1 MFQPKFL
8 FVWCSSE
15 IFMLFCRSKLIFNTQ
30 ISTLSSHF
38 IMLFKNVLS
47 SSALQSQ
54 LIALVKENRISHAQ
68 LFLSQSGTHSF
79 ALAVAYAQYI
89 CCQAR
94 KENDS
99 CGVCPSCIKFEKL
112 AHPDLHFIFPNCI
125 TKTIKKEPDSR
136 QFAQEFRNFV
146 ISKNYHIDIEDW
158 LSELGGENKQAT
170 INIRDCSNII
180 QQNSIQSYEGGYK
193 IFIFWCLDRLHHAA
207 APKLLKTLEE
217 PEKNT
222 LFILLTENQDKILAT
237 ILSRTQLVKIS
248 PLDHDTIA
256 QQLVKDFG
264 ISTQKAADIAEI
276 SEGSYVKAIQLHE
289 SNHELRNMLHK
300 FEVLFASMS
309 ALKNYANHKQI
320 NFLLVQDTIASIV
333 ETGREEQKNFLRF
346 ALRMIRNILMLGSH
360 NESVIKATTE
370 EKKVMNF
377 FTKTIT
383 LKNAQSIL
391 YECNQALYHI
401 ERNGNST
408 LVFTDFYLK
417 VSRLML

>member
-1 MFQPKFL
+1 MDNYIHFENLSVTAGLGIMVLDTSGSILFESTVHSAASGFL
-8 FVWCSSE
+8 DT
-15 IFMLFCRSKLIFNTQ
+15 LYNKLDC
-30 ISTLSSHF
+30 
-38 IMLFKNVLS
+38 
-47 SSALQSQ
+47 
-54 LIALVKENRISHAQ
+54 KEECHVA
-68 LFLSQSGTHSF
+68 FL
-79 ALAVAYAQYI
+79 YACY
-89 CCQAR
+89 QAR
-94 KENDS
+94 RF
-99 CGVCPSCIKFEKL
+99 GGRYIFFAPS
-112 AHPDLHFIFPNCI
+112 DLVYC
-125 TKTIKKEPDSR
+125 
-136 QFAQEFRNFV
+136 
-146 ISKNYHIDIEDW
+146 
-158 LSELGGENKQAT
+158 
-170 INIRDCSNII
+170 
-180 QQNSIQSYEGGYK
+180 
-193 IFIFWCLDRLHHAA
+193 A
-207 APKLLKTLEE
+207 APLLDNKG
-217 PEKNT
+217 KM
-222 LFILLTENQDKILAT
+222 QAGILAGPFLIDDYDDFT
-237 ILSRTQLVKIS
+237 GYYMQNRASLS
-248 PLDHDTIA
+248 
-256 QQLVKDFG
+256 
-264 ISTQKAADIAEI
+264 AADIAEI